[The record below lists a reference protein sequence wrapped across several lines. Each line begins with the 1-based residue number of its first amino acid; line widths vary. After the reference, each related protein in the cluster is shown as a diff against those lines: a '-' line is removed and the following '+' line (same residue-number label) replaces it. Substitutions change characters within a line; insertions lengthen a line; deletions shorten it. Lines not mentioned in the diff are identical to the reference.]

1 MSLFDNE
8 ELEEFLLFVR
18 NFNMTIT
25 ESVMLEEGAKVQYL
39 CTIIHREALRQFN
52 SLYADMKGENPITV
66 ENIIER
72 LALYPPPPS
81 P

>member
-8 ELEEFLLFVR
+8 ELEEILLLVC

-25 ESVMLEEGAKVQYL
+25 ASVMLEEGAKVQYL

-66 ENIIER
+66 ENKFKE
-72 LALYPPPPS
+72 LTL
-81 P
+81 